1 MTKLQK
7 LGLLPP
13 RDPSTGFLLDPTTP
27 KPALTTFPNVPTR
40 PPPRRPSRTPTR
52 TTIKFLNILLFRNP
66 EPYSAVSFYYST
78 GELLPSLRTI
88 LEGETECKGCP
99 LCGDAERVRKLRE
112 VESEAEW
119 LGLEGLTRLCRKE
132 RLGLNRVSGSTRP
145 SGTGTVTRKGEG
157 WI

>member
-7 LGLLPP
+7 LGLLPAQN
-13 RDPSTGFLLDPTTP
+13 PSPGFLFDPTTP
-27 KPALTTFPNVPTR
+27 KPDLTMFPNAPTR
-40 PPPRRPSRTPTR
+40 PPRRPSRTLTR
-52 TTIKFLNILLFRNP
+52 TTIKFLNILLFRSP
-66 EPYSAVSFYYST
+66 EPYSAVSYYYST

-132 RLGLNRVSGSTRP
+132 RLGLDRVSGSTRP